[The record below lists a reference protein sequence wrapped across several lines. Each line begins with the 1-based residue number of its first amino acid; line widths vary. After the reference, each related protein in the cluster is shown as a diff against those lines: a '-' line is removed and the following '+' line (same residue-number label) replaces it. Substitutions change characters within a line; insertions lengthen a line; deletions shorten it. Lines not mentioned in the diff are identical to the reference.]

1 MTAPKSKG
9 KKVSRRHF
17 LRLAATATTVGPF
30 FTFPDRALASQKTL
44 TIAKWAHFLPSY
56 DTWFESVLAQTWGKQ
71 HDIKVIVDH
80 IPVEQIGA
88 RATSEVA
95 ARKGHDLFMFPWP
108 PAEFQKHAVDHTE
121 IVIRAQS
128 RPVREAN

>member
-56 DTWFESVLAQTWGKQ
+56 DTWFESVFAQTWGKQ

-80 IPVEQIGA
+80 IPAEQIGA
-88 RATSEVA
+88 RGTAAVA
-95 ARKGHDLFMFPWP
+95 ARKAMSPTSSVAF
-108 PAEFQKHAVDHTE
+108 T
-121 IVIRAQS
+121 
-128 RPVREAN
+128 